1 MKPTLRC
8 CAIISGRA
16 HTATTETAAA
26 PVEKPKVERKQSI
39 DPQTAQKLEKSL
51 AHRPEKN
58 ELIERNILKGM
69 YILGS
74 KRCCGQAV
82 CGAGSDTV
90 ATNR

>member
-1 MKPTLRC
+1 MPIETLHVRLN
-8 CAIISGRA
+8 
-16 HTATTETAAA
+16 TATTEAAAPA

-39 DPQTAQKLEKSL
+39 DQQTAQRLEKSL
-51 AHRPEKN
+51 AQRPEKN

-82 CGAGSDTV
+82 CGAGSDMV

>member
-1 MKPTLRC
+1 MNLLLSC
-8 CAIISGRA
+8 YAIISGHPR
-16 HTATTETAAA
+16 TATTETAAA

-69 YILGS
+69 Y
-74 KRCCGQAV
+74 
-82 CGAGSDTV
+82 
-90 ATNR
+90 